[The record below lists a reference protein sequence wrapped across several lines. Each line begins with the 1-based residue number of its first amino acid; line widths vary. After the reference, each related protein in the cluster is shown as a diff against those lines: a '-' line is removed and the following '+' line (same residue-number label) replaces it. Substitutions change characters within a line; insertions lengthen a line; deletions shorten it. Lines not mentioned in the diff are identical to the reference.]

1 MTFGENKIQNTSD
14 FVKVFLAVER
24 ENNEVAFFPLNY
36 MDVIDNI
43 IKNDKESKGIPS
55 YRLDIRSLDKTE
67 NGQVD
72 YDQFIY
78 ELNSILSKEKAKA
91 YFDINSDSILIS
103 MPEKYVEKTYKDYGW
118 QTVMQMKEF
127 ANEFDN
133 QSILINTNYNNKIK
147 QLTK

>member
-24 ENNEVAFFPLNY
+24 ENNGVAFFPLNY
-36 MDVIDNI
+36 MEVIDNI
-43 IKNDKESKGIPS
+43 IKNDEESKIIPS
-55 YRLDIRSLDKTE
+55 YRLDIKSLDKTE

-72 YDQFIY
+72 YDKFIY

-103 MPEKYVEKTYKDYGW
+103 MPEKYVQKTYKDYGW

-127 ANEFDN
+127 ANDFDN
-133 QSILINTNYNNKIK
+133 ESILTNTISDDKVK